1 MSIQTYRETFDDGPG
16 GWFGWEN
23 NAAGAKRLEVGA
35 GFVGSRSPWWI
46 DYNHAPPGA
55 GYMHLLFAL
64 NTTGVATEHTLELAG
79 RNRFIDSGHG
89 TNFTNAKISLRMKGE
104 VHARGA
110 KMILLCQGAHD
121 GICAGW
127 SLTGQP
133 FEITEN
139 WSMQTITAAPDE
151 SLWTAMGTR
160 HDRTE
165 SYGRAALQTALAD
178 VNANIILVLF
188 PLTIEPM
195 GPLEGDRHILRP
207 DKDYPVW
214 RSSLPEGYVMLDEVR
229 IEFAS

>member
-1 MSIQTYRETFDDGPG
+1 MSMHTYRETFDDGPG
-16 GWFGWEN
+16 GWLGWES

-64 NTTGVATEHTLELAG
+64 NTTGVSTEHTLELAG
-79 RNRFIDSGHG
+79 RNRLIEGGYG
-89 TNFTNAKISLRMKGE
+89 TNFTNAKLSLRMKGQ

-110 KMILLCQGAHD
+110 KMILLCQGSHD

-133 FEITEN
+133 FEITQD
-139 WSMQTITAAPDE
+139 WSTQTITAAPDE

-165 SYGRAALQTALAD
+165 SYGRAPLQTALAD

-195 GPLEGDRHILRP
+195 GPIDGDRHMLRP
-207 DKDYPVW
+207 EKDYPVW
-214 RSSLPEGYVMLDEVR
+214 RSSLPEGYVMLDEVS
-229 IEFAS
+229 IEFAG